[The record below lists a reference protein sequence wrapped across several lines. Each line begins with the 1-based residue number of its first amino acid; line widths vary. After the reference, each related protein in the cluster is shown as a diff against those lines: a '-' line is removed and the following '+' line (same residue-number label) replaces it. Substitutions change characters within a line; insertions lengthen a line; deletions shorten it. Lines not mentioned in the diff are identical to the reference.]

1 MVEKVCHCE
10 MGFDVAYGQAMPS
23 VVQNLFLLPVDQDVE
38 HSSSPVPHLPSCGH
52 ASYHGDNGLNL

>member
-1 MVEKVCHCE
+1 

-38 HSSSPVPHLPSCGH
+38 HSSSPVPRLPSCGH